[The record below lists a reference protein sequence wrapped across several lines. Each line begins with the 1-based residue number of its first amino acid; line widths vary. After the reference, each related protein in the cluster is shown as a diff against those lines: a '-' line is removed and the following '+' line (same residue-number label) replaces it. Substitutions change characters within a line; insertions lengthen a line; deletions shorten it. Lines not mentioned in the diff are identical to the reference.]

1 MVIIRLPKD
10 RMPSSLIN
18 FCELLQYQRKA
29 WHKCLLIW
37 RGNKFLSVFSISVLN
52 ISTPLF
58 FFLPHFP
65 VIVQENLTQ
74 EPNKYFKHIFLQCL
88 PPHSPITDVILRPP
102 NKKNEKEVRSLGH
115 RA

>member
-1 MVIIRLPKD
+1 MFIDLERQQISP
-10 RMPSSLIN
+10 
-18 FCELLQYQRKA
+18 
-29 WHKCLLIW
+29 CLFYICSKHLYS
-37 RGNKFLSVFSISVLN
+37 FV
-52 ISTPLF
+52 F
-58 FFLPHFP
+58 FFLPHLP

-74 EPNKYFKHIFLQCL
+74 EPNKYLKHIFLQCI

>member
-1 MVIIRLPKD
+1 MVIIILPKD
-10 RMPSSLIN
+10 RIPSSLIN

-37 RGNKFLSVFSISVLN
+37 RGNKFPSVFSIYVQN

-58 FFLPHFP
+58 FLSHFP

-74 EPNKYFKHIFLQCL
+74 EPNRYLKHIFLQCL
-88 PPHSPITDVILRPP
+88 PPHSPITDVILRLP
-102 NKKNEKEVRSLGH
+102 NKKMKKR
-115 RA
+115 